1 MANKNLSKLQNLA
14 NQYNVTFQ
22 AIYSKDAIAKGNL
35 DVVHKAIIG
44 GKQVN
49 CLQQYNN
56 EALENLFKS
65 IADGSCNMH
74 APENTTV
81 FNKDGETVSINGNRY
96 SIFDLIKGYDMH
108 TLSDM
113 LCEYIEYGQ
122 DWQVDFANKVRA
134 YLKNGGYVQWLEY
147 QYELEYGETVDEYAE
162 RMGLGV

>member
-22 AIYSKDAIAKGNL
+22 AIYSKEAIKKGCL
-35 DVVHKAIIG
+35 DIVHKAIIG

-56 EALENLFKS
+56 ADLEKLFKG
-65 IADGSCNMH
+65 IADGTCDMH
-74 APENTTV
+74 APLNTTI

-113 LCEYIEYGQ
+113 LCQYLEYGE
-122 DWQVDFANKVRA
+122 DWQIDFANKIRA
-134 YLKNGGYVQWLEY
+134 WLNNGGYVVWFYY
-147 QYELEYGETVDEYAE
+147 QYFQEYNETPEQYE
-162 RMGLGV
+162 QRMGLGV